1 MLQEPH
7 VACRLLT
14 PVLVVFVEDGP
25 NLTLISKFRH
35 LMNKGTHNVLC
46 FLAYCMQGTEIELES
61 LQVVLGTC
69 KTSCLTVIHFSSH
82 LYLFISLVVL
92 VY

>member
-1 MLQEPH
+1 MMFCDH
-7 VACRLLT
+7 C
-14 PVLVVFVEDGP
+14 
-25 NLTLISKFRH
+25 
-35 LMNKGTHNVLC
+35 
-46 FLAYCMQGTEIELES
+46 LAYCMQGTEIYVES

-92 VY
+92 GYYNVCLSHKIILSNYWTS